1 MGKSRIAICGLCRS
15 MAPATRRSLSGYLR
29 AQVGDAPGD
38 LIECSIVGGVRA
50 DATGV
55 RHRPVQRVGMDGT
68 RPVAIAWDECSN
80 PRLLHLVDTRGEFLR
95 IWHAEMVA
103 PDLRVQRA

>member
-1 MGKSRIAICGLCRS
+1 

-55 RHRPVQRVGMDGT
+55 RHRPVQRVGMVEFFVSAVTDGDDE
-68 RPVAIAWDECSN
+68 VAFADDSVEVARRVRVERETS
-80 PRLLHLVDTRGEFLR
+80 PLRRRDRRGG
-95 IWHAEMVA
+95 
-103 PDLRVQRA
+103 P